1 MKHRSKWYSR
11 SRRNR
16 RKKDRW
22 WEHCDCACD
31 FCDLPFCD
39 LSLVSFGLLAAGR
52 LGGRSATGGAAVSD
66 RAALAAI
73 RAYRKVS
80 PRLPTRCR
88 FTPTCSAYGHEAI
101 SRYGL
106 RRGSA
111 LAAARVRRCR
121 PGVAEGTADPVP

>member
-11 SRRNR
+11 SRAN

-22 WEHCDCACD
+22 WENCDCACD
-31 FCDLPFCD
+31 LCDLPFCD
-39 LSLVSFGLLAAGR
+39 LSLVSFGLLAAGK
-52 LGGRSATGGAAVSD
+52 LGGRPGRAGAPLRD
-66 RAALAAI
+66 RAALSAI

-121 PGVAEGTADPVP
+121 PGVRYGTPDPVP